1 MEFNSFKEI
10 YEAYKGVKD
19 IYDAYKDKDKSS
31 GTIKRPR
38 DIRRSVSTARTS
50 SGSVKPARVVTLSAG
65 YGDPEY
71 IANTM
76 IGHTIRKYRLT

>member
-10 YEAYKGVKD
+10 YEAYKEISGL
-19 IYDAYKDKDKSS
+19 YDDYKNKDKSS

-50 SGSVKPARVVTLSAG
+50 SGSVRAARVVTLSPG